1 MYEGTANT
9 YAPPGPDGN
18 VEIAERDI
26 PYRTRLIVRRP
37 ANQSRF
43 NGVVI
48 VEWFNV
54 TNQYD
59 TDVLWLYQK
68 EFFIRERY
76 AWVGVSAQN
85 VGLSRAANGA
95 QGLESGT
102 LRDAR
107 RHQRRQDHRRRARG
121 GHLFA
126 SRHGRSPRSRGPR
139 RTQAHVPDRRRP
151 VAVGEPAR
159 PVSQRPASS
168 RARLRRRPAHGEQP
182 GDPAR
187 HQDSR
192 HQGVERD
199 RAQQRA
205 AAGRHAQGPRL
216 AGDRLDALGAILAA
230 LTRRVPEARS
240 RPARRGRVRD
250 PGAIARRNSLRLQRR
265 DRCARE
271 MAQAWHC
278 GT

>member
-1 MYEGTANT
+1 MPRMLSSRPNPGSCASVTLVAASFLDAADVPTPKVTAMAADKPGTAGRNYPFFATDIVLANFGYVEEEFMYEGTANT

-18 VEIAERDI
+18 VEIAERGI

-37 ANQSRF
+37 ARQSRF

-68 EFFIRERY
+68 EFFIREGY

-85 VGLSRAANGA
+85 VGLSAA
-95 QGLESGT
+95 QTGLKVWSPDA

-126 SRHGRSPRSRGPR
+126 SRDGRFAASPRCSADSSPR
-139 RTQAHVPDRRRP
+139 
-151 VAVGEPAR
+151 
-159 PVSQRPASS
+159 
-168 RARLRRRPAHGEQP
+168 
-182 GDPAR
+182 
-187 HQDSR
+187 
-192 HQGVERD
+192 
-199 RAQQRA
+199 
-205 AAGRHAQGPRL
+205 
-216 AGDRLDALGAILAA
+216 I
-230 LTRRVPEARS
+230 
-240 RPARRGRVRD
+240 
-250 PGAIARRNSLRLQRR
+250 
-265 DRCARE
+265 
-271 MAQAWHC
+271 
-278 GT
+278 